1 MITNTKNQSPLFK
14 IGDKVKFGKRKGEII
29 SEPIILYKKNFST
42 VYVVRFDEEIAYFEG
57 EIPSHTYPYMYDII
71 ISEDKIERQGY
82 ESISA
87 GDIFFNK
94 EGATVKLIQ
103 TPSGNFHLGG
113 KNGNLDFLF
122 SNEIFSKEEMLE
134 KINKEEW
141 VKKD

>member
-1 MITNTKNQSPLFK
+1 MNTVPKFK

-29 SEPIILYKKNFST
+29 SEPIILHKKNVST
-42 VYVVRFDEEIAYFEG
+42 VYVIQFDEKIAYFEG
-57 EIPSHTYPYMYDII
+57 EIPSHTYPYMYHVI

-87 GDIFFNK
+87 GDIFLNK
-94 EGATVKLIQ
+94 EGVTVKLIQ
-103 TPSGNFHLGG
+103 TPFGNFHLGG

-134 KINKEEW
+134 KINKEKW